1 MQKYGDVAMY
11 MQTDFNNINF
21 LFPEKPDLDG
31 FIKQLATEPFS
42 ESAIEFLHA
51 LSQELSLDPR
61 TRTYP
66 DVATFGFFCRRSNIL
81 QLKKQFVNDQRLRL
95 GRGLVFHIAPSNVAV
110 NFAFSLVCGI
120 LAGNL
125 NIVRVPSKA
134 FAQVEIISG
143 AIKNLAMSGGHESV
157 TDRLILTKYERQST
171 ATAYFSSI
179 CDVRVIWGGDETI
192 AQIRENPIPPRAYD
206 VTFADRYSLCV
217 INADV
222 FVNELTPAKV
232 ANGFYNDTFL
242 FDQNACTS
250 PHIVIWLGSRM
261 NVENAK
267 QIFWGM
273 LHETVASKYVIQPIM
288 AVDKLTSFFAQA
300 VNLGNISQVS
310 MRDNYIWRIELEKL
324 PENIDDFRCSGG
336 YFAEYHASS
345 LSELTNIINRKYQT
359 MAYYGFDK
367 DQLNEFIK
375 QSTPRGIDR
384 IVPIGRTSDFSLIW
398 DGFNLLAALSRT
410 IEVVS

>member
-11 MQTDFNNINF
+11 MQTDLNNINF
-21 LFPEKPDLDG
+21 LFPEKPDLTG
-31 FIKQLATEPFS
+31 FVKQLATEPFS
-42 ESAIEFLHA
+42 QSAIEFLHA
-51 LSQELSLDPR
+51 LSQELNLDPR
-61 TRTYP
+61 IRTYP

-125 NIVRVPSKA
+125 NIVRLPSKA
-134 FAQVEIISG
+134 FAQVDIISG
-143 AIKNLAMSGGHESV
+143 AIKKLAMSGSHGSI
-157 TDRLILTKYERQST
+157 TDRIVLTKYERQSS

-192 AQIRENPIPPRAYD
+192 AQIRENPLPPRAYD
-206 VTFADRYSLCV
+206 VTFADRYSLCA
-217 INADV
+217 INADA
-222 FVNELTPAKV
+222 FVNELNPMKV

-250 PHIVIWLGSRM
+250 PHIVIWLGGQR
-261 NVENAK
+261 NIENAK

-273 LHETVASKYVIQPIM
+273 VHETVASKYVIQPIM
-288 AVDKLTSFFAQA
+288 AVDKITSFFAQA

-310 MRDNYIWRIELEKL
+310 MPDNYIWRIELEKL

-345 LSELTNIINRKYQT
+345 LSELTKIINRKYQT

-367 DQLNEFIK
+367 DQLTEFIK
-375 QSTPRGIDR
+375 QSTPQGIDR

-410 IEVVS
+410 VEIVS